1 MALKSVGGLKV
12 WDGSKWATCDGGG
25 TDFEVTPYTPT
36 PYVLPAGLARGGS
49 FIDNTTSYT
58 YTFSGDPRF
67 LILGITLNASKAITP
82 PAGFTLLE
90 KTVHPTVSGFEVHWF
105 AGTVSAGSHA
115 FTWSGNATGI
125 AYNVRAPAN
134 EITGLLAYET
144 GAATAQQDGR
154 TQPVEV
160 DSTDGTV
167 GFWLCFTTKTSQVP
181 ASSVSPTASYWSLP
195 PTDSAWAGV
204 GRTGMG
210 GAQLLAEGLDSAH
223 SPFLDPGEGNSITG
237 WFVVRLAS
245 GARPA
250 ATQSFGA
257 AIETA
262 LSSTMGYAYMVLKDG
277 EEVASN
283 ASGYLRYGDASYP
296 GQPATLDAAWSVQSI
311 SKLVMRLATFALVE
325 DGLLTLDT
333 PFASVTGARFT
344 SYGAGVDTVTVGDL
358 LTMRSGLTITG
369 DTFGTFEG
377 NLTSRLADDATAAHI
392 SARYDY
398 QNGVYAVLQAAIE
411 EASGVPYRAYLE
423 ARVLGP
429 IGVPARFASP
439 DAYPG
444 RAYEND
450 SDATGTDVPLNTYFG
465 SQNLWMSVR
474 ELAQLARAL
483 RSDVILQHATMRTA
497 LAYTLDP
504 HRYSTARG
512 MFLAAPGNYP
522 LGNRAV
528 RAYLL
533 RCPDGYDV
541 VVAYNGPNGLVTPLL
556 DALTSA

>member
-12 WDGSKWATCDGGG
+12 WDGSKWATCDGGSA
-25 TDFEVTPYTPT
+25 DIEVTPYTPT
-36 PYVLPAGLARGGS
+36 PYVLPADLARGGS

-125 AYNVRAPAN
+125 AYSVRAPAN

-144 GAATAQQDGR
+144 GAATTQQDGR

-210 GAQLLAEGLDSAH
+210 GAQLLAEGLNQAH
-223 SPFLDPGEGNSITG
+223 SPFLAPGEGNSITG

-262 LSSTMGYAYMVLKDG
+262 LSSTMGYAYLVLKDG

-296 GQPATLDAAWSVQSI
+296 GQPATLDAAWSMQSI
-311 SKLVMRLATFALVE
+311 SKLVMCLATFALIE
-325 DGLLTLDT
+325 DEVFSLDT
-333 PFASVTGARFT
+333 PFASVTGARYPN
-344 SYGAGVDTVTVGDL
+344 YGTNVDTVTIEDL
-358 LTMRSGLTITG
+358 LTMRSGLTITDSG
-369 DTFGTFEG
+369 AFESR
-377 NLTSRLADDATAAHI
+377 LTSALASNANAAFI

-398 QNGVYAVLQAAIE
+398 QNGVYGALQATIE

-423 ARVLGP
+423 ERVLGP
-429 IGVPARFASP
+429 IGVPVRFASP

-444 RAYEND
+444 LAYENNAD
-450 SDATGTDVPLNTYFG
+450 TTGIIIPTGVFFG
-465 SQNLWMSVR
+465 SQNLWMSAR

-483 RSDVILQHATMRTA
+483 RSSAILQPATMKAA
-497 LAYTLDP
+497 LAYTFDP
-504 HRYSTARG
+504 YRYSTPRG
-512 MFLAAPGNYP
+512 MFLTATGSYP
-522 LGNRAV
+522 VTSTQGV

-533 RCPDGYDV
+533 HGPDGYDV
-541 VVAYNGPNGLVTPLL
+541 VVTYNGRDGIVG
-556 DALTSA
+556 DVIAALTSP